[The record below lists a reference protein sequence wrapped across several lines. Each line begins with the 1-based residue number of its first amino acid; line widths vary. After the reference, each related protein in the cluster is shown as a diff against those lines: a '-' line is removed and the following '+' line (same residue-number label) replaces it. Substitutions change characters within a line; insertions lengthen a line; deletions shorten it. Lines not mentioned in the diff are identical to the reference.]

1 MSERH
6 GGRGKEERLDKRKI
20 RERVR
25 EEEEW
30 KLGKRK
36 WEKDRGRVRGRGK
49 GGRDT
54 ASPYLVYSL
63 QNNKNDLDRNATFV
77 LIPKTQ

>member
-6 GGRGKEERLDKRKI
+6 GGRGKEERLDKGKI

-36 WEKDRGRVRGRGK
+36 LEKDRGRVRGRGE
-49 GGRDT
+49 D
-54 ASPYLVYSL
+54 
-63 QNNKNDLDRNATFV
+63 
-77 LIPKTQ
+77 